1 MRELFFSI
9 QQILLENLAKFRQ
22 IIFLSRMMRTLRVS
36 LYNKFMLKS
45 GKYEVLLK
53 SNVTSSTTWGVK
65 VGVQVEVLKMSFL
78 YLQS

>member
-53 SNVTSSTTWGVK
+53 SNVTSSTTWGGGGK
-65 VGVQVEVLKMSFL
+65 SWGTS
-78 YLQS
+78 

>member
-53 SNVTSSTTWGVK
+53 SNVTSSTTWGYK
-65 VGVQVEVLKMSFL
+65 LGYKLKL
-78 YLQS
+78 